1 MNISPDQVME
11 IKASNPLSAVVAS
24 YVELTAKGGEFH
36 GPCPLICGTGQ
47 DRFIIFSDN
56 KNYWC
61 RQCDSKGD
69 VLNFIMQKENLSFP
83 EALRFLKK
91 SDINPN
97 KKALVPTVSEPTPDA
112 FDDISQNERQEL
124 VASFQNELF
133 NGAGDGAKLY
143 HPDESLEP
151 LRALSYL
158 YGMRLLLPHTIERFA
173 LGFNAEPLD
182 IAGRTMPP
190 GIIIP
195 LMNGNIITG
204 FKVRTYPLFGEDGEL
219 LPDDQQYPKYWRIGR
234 GSYTLNR
241 NSMKHHKETFVTEG
255 EFDAMLLHQFFGHRY
270 GVVTFGGIHDANKA
284 NLAALFMN
292 QEKVYWCYDGDDAG
306 RKAASKMD
314 GKNKRYQLIHL
325 PEGHDITSFALANR
339 TENFMNYFEYQM
351 LGVAA

>member
-24 YVELTAKGGEFH
+24 YVELTSKGGEFH

-69 VLNFIMQKENLSFP
+69 VLNFIMQKENLSFL
-83 EALRFLKK
+83 EALRFLKRT
-91 SDINPN
+91 DIEPS
-97 KKALVPTVSEPTPDA
+97 KKILVPTVSEPLPDA
-112 FDDISQNERQEL
+112 FDKISQSERLWMMEGYAEDL
-124 VASFQNELF
+124 EY
-133 NGAGDGAKLY
+133 GAGNKAKVF

-151 LRALSYL
+151 LTALQYL
-158 YGMRLLLPHTIERFA
+158 YSMRLLLPHTIEEFR
-173 LGFNAEPLD
+173 LGYSEIPHT

-190 GIIIP
+190 GIVIP
-195 LMNGNIITG
+195 LMNGNDITG
-204 FKVRTYPLFGEDGEL
+204 FKVRTYPLFDEDGEL
-219 LPDDQQYPKYWRIGR
+219 LPDDQQHPKYWRIGR

-241 NSMKHHKETFVTEG
+241 NSLKHHKETFVTEG
-255 EFDAMLLHQFFGHRY
+255 EFDCALLHQFFGHRY
-270 GVVTFGGIHDANKA
+270 GVVSFGGIADVNKA

-292 QEKVYWCYDGDDAG
+292 QEKVYWCYDADDAG

-325 PEGHDITSFALANR
+325 PDGHDITSFALANR
-339 TENFMNYFEYQM
+339 TEDFMNYFESQM
-351 LGVAA
+351 LGDAA